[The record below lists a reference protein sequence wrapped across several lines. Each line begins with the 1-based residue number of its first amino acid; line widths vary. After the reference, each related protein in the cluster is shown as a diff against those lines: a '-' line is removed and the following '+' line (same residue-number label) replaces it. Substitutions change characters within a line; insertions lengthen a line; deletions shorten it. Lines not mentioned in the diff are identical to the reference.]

1 MTADND
7 ANRQVRISGEVRAG
21 VVKRFVQI
29 AVSILLQ
36 AALLFL
42 SAWRLDWVMAWVY
55 LGLTVAA
62 IGVNGFVLL
71 RIDPELIAER
81 ARRQH
86 EAKGWDK
93 LLTKVFGLPAFLAIP
108 IVAGLDVRFGW
119 SGDLPLPVYPAAAA
133 VWTLGFAL
141 ISWAMASNRF
151 FSTVVRIQQEREH
164 TVVSSGP
171 YRYVRH
177 PGYVGVIVMLLVTPP
192 LLGSWW
198 ALVPVACS
206 MLVLIV
212 RTVLEDRTLRA
223 ELAGYR
229 DYAKRVRYRLLPGV
243 W

>member
-1 MTADND
+1 MPADSD
-7 ANRQVRISGEVRAG
+7 ANGQGRISADVKAG
-21 VVKRFVQI
+21 VVKRFFQI

-42 SAWRLDWVMAWVY
+42 SAWRLDWVMAWVF
-55 LGLTVAA
+55 LGLNVAA
-62 IGVNGFVLL
+62 VGVNALVLL

-81 ARRQH
+81 ARRQD

-93 LLTKVFGLPAFLAIP
+93 ILTKAFGVPAFLAIP
-108 IVAGLDVRFGW
+108 IVAGLDIRFGW
-119 SGDLPLPVYPAAAA
+119 SAGMPLPFYPVAA
-133 VWTLGFAL
+133 VIWTLGFAL

-164 TVVSSGP
+164 TVVTGGP
-171 YRYVRH
+171 YQYVRH
-177 PGYVGVIVMLLVTPP
+177 PGYVGITVMILATPP

-212 RTVLEDRTLRA
+212 RTVLEDRTLQA
-223 ELAGYR
+223 ELDGYR
-229 DYAKRVRYRLLPGV
+229 DYAQRVRYRLLPGV